1 MHAFRVGGAARWEF
15 LLAGD
20 VCRQVA
26 EAEVHAA
33 KVETVVSPEAWRCAP
48 GISTYLPTSPAIS
61 LYLPRRGGALH
72 CLTLTPVPPTPL
84 PRLVSAHYPPTLCPG
99 RCACPTPLPPAW
111 WPRTTPPPLPR
122 LVSAHYHPPPTH
134 AGVRALPPTLPRLV
148 AAHYEGEPRGEWT
161 GGAGPM
167 LLRRLAAGV
176 QDPGARGVGAALREH
191 LVCDELLQLQRK
203 QQSQLLLNAAFHE
216 APSP

>member
-1 MHAFRVGGAARWEF
+1 MRARH
-15 LLAGD
+15 LHIPPHISRYLPL
-20 VCRQVA
+20 
-26 EAEVHAA
+26 
-33 KVETVVSPEAWRCAP
+33 SPEAWRRAALPNPNASAP
-48 GISTYLPTSPAIS
+48 Y
-61 LYLPRRGGALH
+61 
-72 CLTLTPVPPTPL
+72 PPTAAGVRALPSHPL
-84 PRLVSAHYPPTLCPG
+84 PGPVCLPYPPAPRLVAAHYP
-99 RCACPTPLPPAW
+99 
-111 WPRTTPPPLPR
+111 
-122 LVSAHYHPPPTH
+122 PPPTH